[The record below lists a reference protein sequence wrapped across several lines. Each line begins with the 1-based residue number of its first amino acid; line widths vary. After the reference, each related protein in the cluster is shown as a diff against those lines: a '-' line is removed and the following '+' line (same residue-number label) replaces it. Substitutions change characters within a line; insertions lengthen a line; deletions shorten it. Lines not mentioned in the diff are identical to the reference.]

1 MNYMTRAMTAGAL
14 KGPREDDV
22 GYARHLAAQAR
33 LAVHKRSNHWTV
45 EKCGKPIHST
55 DTVRGVVTFL
65 RSLLEQQQ

>member
-1 MNYMTRAMTAGAL
+1 MNYLTRALQAGPMR
-14 KGPREDDV
+14 GPRESDP
-22 GYARHLAAQAR
+22 GYARHLAAQLR